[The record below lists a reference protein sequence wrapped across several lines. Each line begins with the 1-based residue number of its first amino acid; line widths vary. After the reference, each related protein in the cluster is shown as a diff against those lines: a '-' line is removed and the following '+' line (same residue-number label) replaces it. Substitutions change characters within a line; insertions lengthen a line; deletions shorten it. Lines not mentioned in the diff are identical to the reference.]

1 MGEGVLRLPGIF
13 RQPLSRLQA
22 VIGITA
28 GVISIAGMLYSTTR
42 HYIKPPIRQGDIV
55 AVVQEAHSGKPVT
68 DATVEI
74 YTPENRL
81 VTTLAPKQEG
91 RARQGVNEGP
101 YNLRVS
107 HPKFTPQTR
116 QVQVQSG
123 QTSEVRIVLVRPAP
137 PPPPPAAKV
146 TEKKST
152 ERKSTE
158 KKVTERKVTAEKKK
172 VTPAPKE
179 SGVRKFF
186 RNLGFDQV
194 QTN

>member
-1 MGEGVLRLPGIF
+1 MAIGEGALRLPGFF

-28 GVISIAGMLYSTTR
+28 GMISIAGMLYSTTLR
-42 HYIKPPIRQGDIV
+42 YAMPPIRQGDIV
-55 AVVQEAHSGKPVT
+55 AVVQEGSSGKPVS

-74 YTPENRL
+74 YTLENRL

-107 HPKFTPQTR
+107 HPKFTPQTK

-123 QTSEVRIVLVRPAP
+123 QTSEVHITLVRPAP
-137 PPPPPAAKV
+137 PPPPP
-146 TEKKST
+146 
-152 ERKSTE
+152 R
-158 KKVTERKVTAEKKK
+158 VTERKVAAEKKIA
-172 VTPAPKE
+172 TEPKE
-179 SGVRKFF
+179 SGLRKFF
-186 RNLGFDQV
+186 RTLGFD
-194 QTN
+194 